1 MDWFLYDNG
10 LRHKRIKLKKEK
22 EGIKDR
28 IIRDIRTLC
37 KQEDNYHK
45 PATVGNFWNNSYIKY
60 ESSGD
65 RNKNLSAKEYLGKI
79 KPYLR
84 DIIINLQKSD
94 KWKIQLTVY
103 FF

>member
-10 LRHKRIKLKKEK
+10 LRHKRIKLKEDN
-22 EGIKDR
+22 ED
-28 IIRDIRTLC
+28 

-45 PATVGNFWNNSYIKY
+45 PATVGNFWNNSYIEY

-65 RNKNLSAKEYLGKI
+65 RNKNLSVREYLGKI